1 MKAPTLLKMTSPLG
15 EGFEIP
21 YHDLGPQE
29 SAPAVAFVGGIHGN
43 ELNSVFVLARL
54 ASYLQSLGD
63 PKNPRPPLQARVVIV
78 PAVNIIGMHALDRQ
92 WPFDKTD
99 INRMFPGYG
108 SGETTQRIAAAVFE
122 LTKQAQ
128 VRVDIHSSNHLI
140 EELAQVRVYDE
151 SPRVLASARHFGLP
165 AVIQCPVNKTA
176 SATLLHSWMEC
187 GGENFVLQAGVAGG
201 LQVETCEA
209 VLEALIRFLARRG
222 FLAEAQKKE
231 DIPETPEDQCFG
243 LQQTVSVVSEIAGL
257 FVAQAP
263 LGGWIKR
270 GDLLGMV
277 YDGFDGR
284 VRARFYA
291 PVAGL
296 LSAIRRQ
303 AIVYQGDLL
312 ARIQSR
318 TPIAAGADIYL
329 IGQGQ

>member
-21 YHDLGPQE
+21 YHDLGPQDK
-29 SAPAVAFVGGIHGN
+29 APAAAFVGGIHGN
-43 ELNSVFVLARL
+43 ELNSVFILARL
-54 ASYLQSLGD
+54 ASYLQALDD
-63 PKNPRPPLQARVVIV
+63 PKKPGPQLTARIVIV

-99 INRMFPGYG
+99 INRMFPGYVL
-108 SGETTQRIAAAVFE
+108 GETTQRIAAAVYE

-128 VRVDIHSSNHLI
+128 VRIDIHSSNHLI

-151 SPRVLASARHFGLP
+151 SPKVHASARLFGLP
-165 AVIQCPVNKTA
+165 TVIQCPVNKTA
-176 SATLLHSWMEC
+176 SATLLASWMDN

-201 LQVETCEA
+201 LQPEICEA
-209 VLEALIRFLARRG
+209 VVESLIRFLVRRG
-222 FLAEAQKKE
+222 FLQKGPE
-231 DIPETPEDQCFG
+231 SDDVPETPEDQCFG

-257 FVAQAP
+257 FVAEAP
-263 LGGWIKR
+263 LGGWIER
-270 GDLLGMV
+270 GDLLGKV

-284 VRARFYA
+284 VRARFHA
-291 PVAGL
+291 PVGGL

-303 AIVYQGDLL
+303 ALVYQGDLL
-312 ARIQSR
+312 ARILSK
-318 TPIAAGADIYL
+318 TPVSAGADTYL